1 MRLTDEH
8 IESALREIRLALLE
22 ADVNFQVVK
31 AFIDRVRDKATDQ
44 TVLKSLTPVQQVVK
58 IVRDELLALFGDAQ
72 GGLTKDAPTPRVVLL
87 LGLQGSGKTT
97 TSGKLGRW
105 LKKQGKHPLMVSTDV
120 RRPAAIQQLAVVG
133 EQAEVKVFAPETMDP
148 VARASGALA
157 EAKAKGF
164 DTVIVDTAGRLH
176 IDDELMDEL
185 QAIKEAVRPSDLLY
199 VADSMTGQDAI
210 KSAGEFN
217 RRVGV
222 TGVVLTKLDGD
233 ARGGAALSVVSVVG
247 VPVAFIGSGETLED
261 LELFHPDRIVSR
273 MLGMGDVLSLIE
285 KAEQALD
292 EGEAEKL
299 EEKLRKNQFT
309 LDDFKSQLKTIRRM
323 GPLESVLG
331 MIPGM
336 GQMKEL
342 AQNKPDEKQLGRVEA
357 IISSMTAE
365 ERRNDSII
373 NGSPPQADCRGQR
386 HFRRGREPA
395 AEAVHRDAA
404 SAQDDRTGWGSGH
417 ARHEK
422 HAGHEEHA
430 ADGAGHAGFCAG
442 RHGEEAEKGRALGA
456 HEVTVGFG
464 LSILRL
470 WAQPRAQR
478 SKAERL
484 RPKTRRP
491 ETEMLVIRMRRVGT
505 TKKPYFRVVVTE
517 AKSARESSFVENVG
531 TYNPRSKPAKVEI
544 DKERLQHWLKKG
556 AQPSDSVRTLIKK
569 HLTRDLSAP
578 VAAPAGADAR
588 HSDVG
593 RGGQHARERPGQSC
607 ARRRRGRGA
616 CAGRQAGLGEGPR
629 VVAPRHDG
637 AGVEDRTGRHGQDHR
652 ASGADGGGA
661 ANAGRGYRRAS
672 WCSRAVGYTGLTEF
686 PSPKAQRPVTPNC
699 PTPNLGVL
707 GDWELGVIG
716 GWGLGV
722 GS

>member
-1 MRLTDEH
+1 VRLTDEH

-58 IVRDELLALFGDAQ
+58 IVRDELLALFGETE
-72 GGLTKDAPTPRVVLL
+72 GGLKKDAPTPRVVVL

-120 RRPAAIQQLAVVG
+120 RRPAAIQQLSVVG
-133 EQAEVKVFAPETMDP
+133 EQADVKVYAPETMDP

-185 QAIKEAVRPSDLLY
+185 QAIKDAVRPSDLLY

-247 VPVAFIGSGETLED
+247 VPVAFIGSGETLDD

-285 KAEQALD
+285 KAESALE

-309 LDDFKSQLKTIRRM
+309 LDDFRSQLKTIKRM

-336 GQMKEL
+336 GQIKGL

-373 NGSPPQADCRGQR
+373 NGS
-386 HFRRGREPA
+386 RRKRIA
-395 AEAVHRDAA
+395 A
-404 SAQDDRTGWGSGH
+404 GSGTSV
-417 ARHEK
+417 E
-422 HAGHEEHA
+422 
-430 ADGAGHAGFCAG
+430 D
-442 RHGEEAEKGRALGA
+442 
-456 HEVTVGFG
+456 VN
-464 LSILRL
+464 RL
-470 WAQPRAQR
+470 LKQF
-478 SKAERL
+478 
-484 RPKTRRP
+484 
-491 ETEMLVIRMRRVGT
+491 TEMRRV
-505 TKKPYFRVVVTE
+505 
-517 AKSARESSFVENVG
+517 
-531 TYNPRSKPAKVEI
+531 
-544 DKERLQHWLKKG
+544 LKM
-556 AQPSDSVRTLIKK
+556 I
-569 HLTRDLSAP
+569 
-578 VAAPAGADAR
+578 
-588 HSDVG
+588 
-593 RGGQHARERPGQSC
+593 GQ
-607 ARRRRGRGA
+607 
-616 CAGRQAGLGEGPR
+616 
-629 VVAPRHDG
+629 
-637 AGVEDRTGRHGQDHR
+637 
-652 ASGADGGGA
+652 GGA
-661 ANAGRGYRRAS
+661 AAMRGMKNMPQMARGTQGFAP
-672 WCSRAVGYTGLTEF
+672 GGTG
-686 PSPKAQRPVTPNC
+686 KKRKK
-699 PTPNLGVL
+699 
-707 GDWELGVIG
+707 G
-716 GWGLGV
+716 GPWGLMK
-722 GS
+722 SR